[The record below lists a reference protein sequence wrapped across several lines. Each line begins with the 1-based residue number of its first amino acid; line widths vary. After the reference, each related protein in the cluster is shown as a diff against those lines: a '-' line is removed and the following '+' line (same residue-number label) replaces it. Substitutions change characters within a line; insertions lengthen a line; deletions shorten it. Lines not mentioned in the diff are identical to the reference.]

1 MGLFSQF
8 LFEVTRTSHAEPS
21 DFRRT
26 AGPSASHRVL
36 RLLPVAHWRAWG
48 AGDSRRCWRVPV
60 RALPLLAATLATSP
74 APGSTGPS
82 HLESSAR
89 LPPARPRA
97 PSS

>member
-8 LFEVTRTSHAEPS
+8 LFEVTRTSQAEPS
-21 DFRRT
+21 DSRRT
-26 AGPSASHRVL
+26 VGPSASHRVL

-48 AGDSRRCWRVPV
+48 GGDSRRGWPVPV
-60 RALPLLAATLATSP
+60 PPLPLSAATPAMSP
-74 APGSTGPS
+74 ARGSTDPS

-89 LPPARPRA
+89 LPPARLRA